1 MNDRDERIVGALCE
15 LPFAERLGLLAMA
28 VIAAGNGGAVAPVQ
42 GLFAFGAT
50 MARRL
55 NVEERFILA
64 ERHAGRRSAFGAK
77 RTWLKE
83 ANNANDPK
91 RTLVATYW
99 MARVR

>member
-64 ERHAGRRSAFGAK
+64 ERLRDHADRLERAEPMRVEGR
-77 RTWLKE
+77 
-83 ANNANDPK
+83 
-91 RTLVATYW
+91 
-99 MARVR
+99 